1 MVKVKKSVDVKKSN
15 AYLSRVYTSP
25 KYPGGFSG
33 LDKRYREVKKQ
44 FPNVSRKDVQLWTK
58 DNLSYALHRPARRT
72 FKRNQIYA
80 PEIDSLWEAD
90 LAFVQDVAKQNNGVK
105 YLLVAIDVLSKYA
118 WVRPMKDKT
127 GKSLIA
133 AFDAILKKGRKPEK
147 LRTDKRTE
155 FVNASFQDYLKKKG
169 IGFYVA
175 TNEPKAAVVERLNRT
190 LKSKLYRYFTS
201 ENTLHYIDDLQ
212 DIVDSYNNTYHRSIA
227 RTPASVNLLN
237 VGSVRRKLYGKMKPS
252 HSKKYKFNVGDFVR
266 LSLKKHLFKKG
277 YKANFTEEV
286 FKITERLPRTPEV
299 YKVQDLLERPISG
312 TFYVK
317 ELQKV
322 NRPDIFRIEKV
333 LKKRKKNK
341 QDEYLVRWVGYSSD
355 FDSWLTSNDL
365 VPLSKK

>member
-1 MVKVKKSVDVKKSN
+1 MVKIKKSVIDVKKLN

-25 KYPGGFSG
+25 KYPGSFSG
-33 LDKRYREVKKQ
+33 LDKLYREVKKE
-44 FPNVSRKDVQLWTK
+44 FPNISRKDVQLWAK
-58 DNLSYALHRPARRT
+58 DNLSYALHRTARRT

-90 LAFVQDVAKQNNGVK
+90 LVFVQDVAKQNNGVK

-118 WVRPMKDKT
+118 WVSPMKDKT

-133 AFDAILKKGRKPEK
+133 AFNSILKNGRKPEK
-147 LRTDKRTE
+147 LRTDKGTE

-169 IGFYVA
+169 IDFYVA

-201 ENTLHYIDDLQ
+201 ENTLRYIDDLQ

-237 VGSVRRKLYGKMKPS
+237 VGSVRRKLYGKMKPR

-266 LSLKKHLFKKG
+266 LSLRKRLFKKG
-277 YKANFTEEV
+277 YKANFTGEV

-299 YKVQDLLERPISG
+299 YKVQDLLERSISG
-312 TFYVK
+312 TFCVK

-341 QDEYLVRWVGYSSD
+341 QEEYLVRWSGYSSD
-355 FDSWLTSNDL
+355 FDSWLTSNDS
-365 VPLSKK
+365 PTQ